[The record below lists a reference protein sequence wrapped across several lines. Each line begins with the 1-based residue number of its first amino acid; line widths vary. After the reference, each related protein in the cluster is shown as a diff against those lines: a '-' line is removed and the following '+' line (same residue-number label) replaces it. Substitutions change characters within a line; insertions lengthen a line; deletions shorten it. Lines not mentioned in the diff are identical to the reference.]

1 MMIWQSTPEFTISYI
16 GQLVL
21 ALVTGGLL
29 GLVYY
34 GGLWW
39 TVNRLQT
46 TLQPGLLFAASFLV
60 RTTLVI
66 AGLLFMSQGD
76 WLLIVVALIP
86 FIVVRIVL
94 TRRWGPR
101 FET

>member
-1 MMIWQSTPEFTISYI
+1 MIWQSTPEFTTSYI
-16 GQLVL
+16 AQLAL

-39 TVNRLQT
+39 TVSRLQS
-46 TLQPGLLFAASFLV
+46 TLHPGLLFAASFLV
-60 RTTLVI
+60 RTALVI
-66 AGLLFMSQGD
+66 AGFLFMSQGD
-76 WLLIVVALIP
+76 WLSIVIALIP